1 MKKKILIIQPIHD
14 RALNLLRGRNDISFE
29 VVTDFS
35 EKNLIASVADADG
48 ITIRDAPLG
57 ERVIQAAGRLKVVSR
72 HGVGYDNI
80 PVGLCTQLGILVTI
94 VGPVNAVS
102 VAEHTIYLML
112 AAARQGML
120 LDTAVRKGDFA
131 ARDRITA
138 MELQGKTLLLVG
150 FGRIGRE
157 VAKRAAM
164 FNMNLKVFDPFCGDS
179 VGLEVEF
186 VDTLDDGLA
195 VADVVSLHAP
205 LNKETRHIIGARELA
220 ILSQRAIVVNASR
233 GGLIDET
240 ALVAAVTSGKLHGA
254 ALDTFDR
261 EPLPRNSPLTREP
274 RIILSPHSAALSEEA
289 LISMGI
295 KTVENV
301 LAVLDGK
308 PNANLI
314 VNRGLAEA

>member
-1 MKKKILIIQPIHD
+1 MKRKILVIQPIHE
-14 RALNLLRGRNDISFE
+14 RALNLLRDRNDISFE

-35 EKNLIASVADADG
+35 EENLIARVVNADG

-57 ERVIQAAGRLKVVSR
+57 ERVIQAAERLKVVSR

-80 PVGLCTQLGILVTI
+80 PVRLCTELGIPVTI

-112 AAARQGML
+112 AAVRQGML
-120 LDTAVRKGDFA
+120 LDTAVRNGDFA

-164 FNMNLKVFDPFCGDS
+164 FDMNLKVFDPFCGDCA
-179 VGLEVEF
+179 GLEVDF
-186 VDTLDDGLA
+186 VDTLESGLA
-195 VADVVSLHAP
+195 DADVVTLHAP
-205 LNKETRHIIGARELA
+205 LNKETRHIIGAQELA
-220 ILSQRAIVVNASR
+220 LLPQRAIVVNASR
-233 GGLIDET
+233 GGLLDET
-240 ALVAAVTSGKLHGA
+240 ALVAAVASGQLHGA

-261 EPLPRNSPLTREP
+261 EPLPRNSPLTRER
-274 RIILSPHSAALSEEA
+274 RIVLSPHSAALSEEA
-289 LISMGI
+289 LISMGV

-301 LAVLDGK
+301 LAVLDGE

-314 VNRGLAEA
+314 VNRGLVEA